1 MVLSVQANRV
11 VHAGQMAGISAAA
24 LASTTTT
31 PSERVPRLTCARLP
45 WFYSVEVLY
54 GRDLETTRLTAML
67 DAARAG
73 RASSLVLS
81 GGAGVGK
88 STLLAD
94 LAAKADDAQVRVL
107 STAGLES
114 ESPLAFAALHRLL
127 RPVLD
132 HLPSL
137 PPPQAQALRQAFG
150 ETEGDQM
157 DPFLISLATLSL
169 LTEVAESAPVLCLV
183 DDAQWLDTASAEALQ
198 FAARRLLAEPVVLL
212 FAARDDSAHTFAP
225 TDIELIRLE
234 GLTGEAVGALLQEH
248 TGRPVSDRIVDVLAS
263 RTGGNPLALVEL
275 PGQLSDAQLAGTAA
289 MPDELPLTGR
299 VERTFL
305 DRCRGLSTPGQTLML
320 LASADDSGH
329 LSVLMRAGAAL
340 GVPGE
345 TMSDVEPTG
354 LLVVDGDM
362 VRVRHPLVR
371 SAVYQAATSSERR
384 RAHAALAQA
393 LHEVG
398 DLDRSTW
405 HRAAACDGPDED
417 VAAGMEAVGRRA
429 ERRGG
434 HDSAAAAYHRAA
446 QLTTADEPRS
456 RRLILAARTAY
467 AAGRVDRAM
476 PLLDEARL
484 ITDDPVPRADIDRL
498 RGRAEVVVGSA
509 VDAHRIFIRA
519 AREVAEHDQERAVE
533 MAALA
538 GVMRSHGVDSGAAL
552 PSDHVS
558 TEPRPGDSG
567 RLRCLKLLLAS
578 TDQDATQDWG
588 RALAILR
595 QALDIGLST
604 DSRDVWANLAN
615 MALHLGDDV
624 SHRRYYDA
632 MLSSARADGAVMEVL
647 YGQHRVCFSEFA
659 AGDWAAVRRSAEE
672 AMSLALSIGHPAL
685 TASPSAW
692 LCLLAALQGTD
703 DYDRRLEDAEQAV
716 ARHRLG
722 IMEVVVADV
731 LHYAKAVQAAHAGSA
746 AESYHHLN
754 QIRVPAAARLTAS
767 ARISAAVNAQ
777 ATDCATAWITEIE
790 SLADATRHAWAL
802 AAAHHGRALLAPT
815 ADAPALFE
823 TALTHHALAHR
834 PYDQACTQLAYGEH
848 LRRAGRRVEARV
860 HLNQAL
866 STFRDLRTEPLVARA
881 TRELR
886 ASGETA
892 RRRNPSTLIQLTPT
906 ELHIAQLVSQGMS
919 NKDVAAE
926 CWISP
931 RTVAFHLRNV
941 FTKTGVTS
949 RGELAH
955 VDLG

>member
-1 MVLSVQANRV
+1 
-11 VHAGQMAGISAAA
+11 
-24 LASTTTT
+24 
-31 PSERVPRLTCARLP
+31 
-45 WFYSVEVLY
+45 
-54 GRDLETTRLTAML
+54 
-67 DAARAG
+67 
-73 RASSLVLS
+73 
-81 GGAGVGK
+81 
-88 STLLAD
+88 
-94 LAAKADDAQVRVL
+94 
-107 STAGLES
+107 LES

-132 HLPSL
+132 HLPAL

-150 ETEGDQM
+150 EDDGDHI

-169 LTEVAESAPVLCLV
+169 LTEVAESTPVLCLV

-198 FAARRLLAEPVVLL
+198 FAARRLLAEPICVL
-212 FAARDDSAHTFAP
+212 FAARDDGAHTFSP
-225 TDIELIRLE
+225 TDIELMRIE
-234 GLTGEAVGALLQEH
+234 GLAVDAVGALLKESI
-248 TGRPVSDRIVDVLAS
+248 GRPVSDRIVEVLTS

-289 MPDELPLTGR
+289 MPDDLPLTGR

-305 DRCRGLSTPGQTLML
+305 DRCRDLSMAGQTLML
-320 LASADDSGH
+320 LASADGSGH
-329 LSVLMRAGAAL
+329 LSVLLRAG
-340 GVPGE
+340 E
-345 TMSDVEPTG
+345 TLSVSDETLREVEPTG
-354 LLVVDGDM
+354 LLIIDGDM

-384 RAHAALAQA
+384 RAHLALAQA
-393 LHEVG
+393 MHEVG

-405 HRAAACDGPDED
+405 HRAAASDGPDED
-417 VAAGMEAVGRRA
+417 VAAGMEEVGRRA

-434 HDSAAAAYHRAA
+434 YDSAAAAYHRAA
-446 QLTTADEPRS
+446 QLAIADGPRS

-484 ITDDPVPRADIDRL
+484 ITDDPVSRADIDRL

-509 VDAHRIFIRA
+509 VDAHRIFVGA
-519 AREVAEHDQERAVE
+519 AREVAEHDQERAVK

-552 PSDHVS
+552 APGLVS
-558 TEPRPGDSG
+558 TEPLPGDSV

-578 TDQDATQDWG
+578 TDQDAARDWG
-588 RALAILR
+588 GALTTLR
-595 QALDIGLST
+595 EGLDLGLST
-604 DSRDVWANLAN
+604 DNRDVWANLAN
-615 MALHLGDDV
+615 MSLHLGNDV
-624 SHRRYYDA
+624 SHRRYYNA

-659 AGDWAAVRRSAEE
+659 AGDLAAVRRSAEE

-703 DYDRRLEDAEQAV
+703 DYDRLLEDAEEAAAQ
-716 ARHRLG
+716 HRLG
-722 IMEVVVADV
+722 IMEVVITDL
-731 LHYAKAVQAAHAGSA
+731 LHWAKAVHAAHAGSP
-746 AESYHHLN
+746 AESFHHYN
-754 QIRVPAAARLTAS
+754 QLRVPAGVRLTAA
-767 ARISAAVNAQ
+767 ARISSAVHAKE
-777 ATDCATAWITEIE
+777 TAWATSWVTEIE
-790 SLADATRHAWAL
+790 SFADATDQAWAL
-802 AAAHHGRALLAPT
+802 AAARHGLALLATPS
-815 ADAPALFE
+815 DAPALFE
-823 TALTHHALAHR
+823 AALAHHALAHR
-834 PYDQACTQLAYGEH
+834 PYDHACTQLAYGEH
-848 LRRAGRRVEARV
+848 LRRSGRRIEARG

-866 STFRDLRTEPLVARA
+866 ITFRDLRAEPLVERA

-892 RRRNPSTLIQLTPT
+892 RRRNPSTLVQLTPT
-906 ELHIAQLVSQGMS
+906 ELNIARLVSQGMS

-941 FTKTGVTS
+941 FAKTGVTS

-955 VDLG
+955 VNLG

>member
-1 MVLSVQANRV
+1 MRDLWGSYSSGVL
-11 VHAGQMAGISAAA
+11 H
-24 LASTTTT
+24 
-31 PSERVPRLTCARLP
+31 
-45 WFYSVEVLY
+45 
-54 GRDLETTRLTAML
+54 GRDHETTRLTAML

-73 RASSLVLS
+73 RASSLVLT

-94 LAAKADDAQVRVL
+94 LAIRADDAQVL

-114 ESPLAFAALHRLL
+114 ESLLAFAALHRLL
-127 RPVLD
+127 RPVLS
-132 HLPSL
+132 HLTAL
-137 PPPQAQALRQAFG
+137 PPPQSQALRQAFG
-150 ETEGDQM
+150 ETEGEQI
-157 DPFLISLATLSL
+157 DPFLVSLATLSL
-169 LTEVAESAPVLCLV
+169 LTEVAESTPVLCLV
-183 DDAQWLDTASAEALQ
+183 DDAQWLDTASAEALL
-198 FAARRLLAEPVVLL
+198 FAARRLLAESVMML
-212 FAARDDSAHTFAP
+212 FAARDDGAHTFAP
-225 TDIELIRLE
+225 SDVELIQLE
-234 GLTGEAVGALLQEH
+234 GLDGEAVGALLQERA
-248 TGRPVSDRIVDVLAS
+248 GRPVPDRVVQILAA

-289 MPDELPLTGR
+289 MPDELSLTGR

-329 LSVLMRAGAAL
+329 LSVLLRAGKAL
-340 GVPGE
+340 AVPDE
-345 TMSDVEPTG
+345 TLREVEPTG
-354 LLVVDGDM
+354 LLVVDGDT

-393 LHEVG
+393 LHEAG
-398 DLDRSTW
+398 DLDRQTW

-434 HDSAAAAYHRAA
+434 YDSATAAYHRAA
-446 QLTTADEPRS
+446 QLTAVDEPRS
-456 RRLILAARTAY
+456 RRLLYAARTAY
-467 AAGRVDRAM
+467 AAGQVDRAL

-484 ITDDPVPRADIDRL
+484 IADDPLARADIDRL
-498 RGRAEVVVGSA
+498 RGRAQVVVGSA
-509 VDAHRIFIRA
+509 ADAHRIFIRA

-538 GVMRSHGVDSGAAL
+538 GVSRSHGVDSGTAL
-552 PSDHVS
+552 PPGHVS
-558 TEPRPGDSG
+558 TETLPGDSV
-567 RLRCLKLLLAS
+567 RLRCLKLLFAS
-578 TDQDATQDWG
+578 TDRDADQDWAG
-588 RALAILR
+588 ALAQLR
-595 QALDIGLST
+595 EALDIGLSVE
-604 DSRDVWANLAN
+604 SRDVWANLAN
-615 MALHLGDDV
+615 MAFHLGDDV
-624 SHRRYYDA
+624 SHRRYFNA

-647 YGQHRVCFSEFA
+647 YAQHRVCFSEFA
-659 AGDWAAVRRSAEE
+659 AGDWAVVRRSAEE

-685 TASPSAW
+685 TAAPSAW

-703 DYDRRLEDAEQAV
+703 DYDRRLAAAEQAA

-722 IMEVVVADV
+722 IMEVVIADM
-731 LHYAKAVQAAHAGSA
+731 LHWAKGVQTAHAGNA
-746 AESYHHLN
+746 AECFHHFN
-754 QIRVPAAARLTAS
+754 QVRVPAGARLAAQ
-767 ARISAAVNAQ
+767 ARIVAAVNAQ
-777 ATDCATAWITEIE
+777 EVDRATSWIIEVETLAAATG
-790 SLADATRHAWAL
+790 HAWTL
-802 AAAHHGRALLAPT
+802 AAAHHGRALLAQPP
-815 ADAPALFE
+815 DAPILYQ
-823 TALTHHALAHR
+823 TALAHHAQAHR

-866 STFRDLRTEPLVARA
+866 TTFRDLRVEPLVARA

-892 RRRNPSTLIQLTPT
+892 RRRDPSTLVHLTPT

-955 VDLG
+955 LNLD